1 MNISFIAP
9 PAAGKGALSNKI
21 YEKYGFP
28 HISIGDL
35 LRNVEDE
42 EVKKVLEEGAFVNNE
57 IVAKLLYARLA
68 KDDCKNGYVLDGF
81 PRNMSQVEIYEDICH
96 SSSLKNIIIV
106 LDIPKEI
113 GEKRITGRRVC
124 SNCGSV
130 YNVNFEESKPKTQNI
145 CDNCGHELKERSD
158 DNLETYG
165 HRFDVYVNETA
176 PIINYFEK
184 SNNLYHVDGTGSIDK
199 VFADIDKIIKESL

>member
-1 MNISFIAP
+1 LNISFIAP

>member
-1 MNISFIAP
+1 MNITFIAP

-42 EVKKVLEEGAFVNNE
+42 EIKKQLEEGAFVDNK
-57 IVAKLLYARLA
+57 IVAKLLYSRLE

-81 PRNMSQVEIYEDICH
+81 PRNMSQIDIYEDICKR
-96 SSSLKNIIIV
+96 SNFNNIIIV
-106 LDIPKEI
+106 VDIPKEI

-130 YNVNFEESKPKTQNI
+130 YNINFEESKPKI
-145 CDNCGHELKERSD
+145 SDKCDNCGHELNSRSD

-176 PIINYFEK
+176 PILNYFK
-184 SNNLYHVDGTGSIDK
+184 DSDFIYHVDGTKSLDE
-199 VFADIDKIIKESL
+199 VFDDIDEIIKESL

>member
-1 MNISFIAP
+1 MNITFIAP

-42 EVKKVLEEGAFVNNE
+42 EVKKLLEEGAFVDNE

-81 PRNMSQVEIYEDICH
+81 PRNMSQIKIYEDICDK
-96 SSSLKNIIIV
+96 SELKNIIIV
-106 LDIPKEI
+106 VDIPKEI
-113 GEKRITGRRVC
+113 GEKRITGRRIC
-124 SNCGSV
+124 LNCGNV
-130 YNVNFEESKPKTQNI
+130 YNVNFEESKPKIDNK
-145 CDNCGHELKERSD
+145 CDNCGHELISRSD
-158 DNLETYG
+158 DNLDTYD

-176 PIINYFEK
+176 PILNYFKDSEY
-184 SNNLYHVDGTGSIDK
+184 LYHVDGTGSLDE
-199 VFADIDKIIKESL
+199 VFDNIDKIIKESL

>member
-1 MNISFIAP
+1 MNITFIAP

-42 EVKKVLEEGAFVNNE
+42 EIKKQLEEGAFVDNK
-57 IVAKLLYARLA
+57 IVAKLLYSRLE

-81 PRNMSQVEIYEDICH
+81 PRNMSQIDIYEDICKR
-96 SSSLKNIIIV
+96 SNFNNIIIV
-106 LDIPKEI
+106 VDIPKEI

-130 YNVNFEESKPKTQNI
+130 YNINFEESKPKI
-145 CDNCGHELKERSD
+145 IDKCDNCGHELNSRSD

-176 PIINYFEK
+176 PILNYFK
-184 SNNLYHVDGTGSIDK
+184 DSDFIYHVDGTKSLDE
-199 VFADIDKIIKESL
+199 VFDDIDEIIKESL

>member
-1 MNISFIAP
+1 MNITFIAP

-42 EVKKVLEEGAFVNNE
+42 EVKRMLEEGAFVDNK
-57 IVAKLLYARLA
+57 IVAKLLYSRLA
-68 KDDCKNGYVLDGF
+68 KDDCKRGYVLDGF
-81 PRNMSQVEIYEDICH
+81 PRNMSQIEIYEDIC
-96 SSSLKNIIIV
+96 SKSDLKNIIIV
-106 LDIPKEI
+106 VDIPKEI

-130 YNVNFEESKPKTQNI
+130 YNINFEESKPRNNNK
-145 CDNCGHELKERSD
+145 CDNCGHELSSRSD
-158 DNLETYG
+158 DNLETYD

-176 PIINYFEK
+176 PILDYFK
-184 SNNLYHVDGTGSIDK
+184 DSDFIYHVDGTKSLDN
-199 VFADIDKIIKESL
+199 VFDDIDKIIKESL